1 MASRLGATINKI
13 LDLCRAHSQGLPQKV
28 LDEELQEVE
37 VEIIKQSLN
46 FLLQKQKLQVFMQ
59 GESIVYREQD
69 TEAAA
74 KFKGLTSEDMLVY
87 QAIQWAE
94 NTGHYVLQGIP
105 IFNSRDICM
114 VLHECQPDI
123 VISRQSCLY
132 FKDWGTGSFCHLSL
146 SGPHPQESSFK
157 PRNVD
162 SLERRNSTSIKS

>member
-87 QAIQWAE
+87 QAI
-94 NTGHYVLQGIP
+94 
-105 IFNSRDICM
+105 
-114 VLHECQPDI
+114 
-123 VISRQSCLY
+123 
-132 FKDWGTGSFCHLSL
+132 
-146 SGPHPQESSFK
+146 
-157 PRNVD
+157 
-162 SLERRNSTSIKS
+162 